1 MYELKSVVTQ
11 ADRMGKR
18 MDINEIV
25 QLMERFDASKATRLQ
40 LKSGDTELVLES
52 APVQTVYAQPTDA
65 GNASQPMTG
74 SSVTVVQQAAPG
86 KGNVIASDNA
96 GTEKKLKAAEAELN
110 GVPVKA
116 PLVGTF
122 YCAPSPE
129 DKPFVT
135 VGQQVKKGD
144 VIGIIEAMKLMN
156 EITAPEDGVVK
167 NIFAQNGN
175 MVEYGEVLM
184 VLE

>member
-1 MYELKSVVTQ
+1 
-11 ADRMGKR
+11 
-18 MDINEIV
+18 MDIKEIV
-25 QLMERFDASKATRLQ
+25 QLMERFDASKATKLQ
-40 LKSGDTELVLES
+40 LKLGDTELVLES
-52 APVQTVYAQPTDA
+52 APIQNLYAQSADIGT
-65 GNASQPMTG
+65 ASQPVTG
-74 SSVTVVQQAAPG
+74 SAVTVVQQAAPG
-86 KGNVIASDNA
+86 NGNVIASDNGSAAKPSKTAEVEIA
-96 GTEKKLKAAEAELN
+96 GT
-110 GVPVKA
+110 PVKA

-129 DKPFVT
+129 EKPFVS
-135 VGQQVKKGD
+135 VGQSVKKGD

-167 NIFAQNGN
+167 SIFAENGN

>member
-1 MYELKSVVTQ
+1 
-11 ADRMGKR
+11 
-18 MDINEIV
+18 MDIKEIV
-25 QLMERFDASKATRLQ
+25 QLMERFDASKATKLQ
-40 LKSGDTELVLES
+40 LKLGDTELVLES
-52 APVQTVYAQPTDA
+52 APMQNMFAQSADT
-65 GNASQPMTG
+65 GNASLPMTG
-74 SSVTVVQQAAPG
+74 SAVTVVQQAAPG
-86 KGNVIASDNA
+86 NGNVIASDNGRA
-96 GTEKKLKAAEAELN
+96 VKPSKTAEVEVEGT
-110 GVPVKA
+110 PVKA

-129 DKPFVT
+129 EKPFVS
-135 VGQQVKKGD
+135 VGQSVKKGD

-167 NIFAQNGN
+167 NIFAENGN

>member
-1 MYELKSVVTQ
+1 
-11 ADRMGKR
+11 MGKR
-18 MDINEIV
+18 MDIKEIV
-25 QLMERFDASKATRLQ
+25 QLMERFDASKAIKLQ

-52 APVQTVYAQPTDA
+52 ATAQTVYAQPADA
-65 GNASQPMTG
+65 GNASQPMSG
-74 SSVTVVQQAAPG
+74 SMVTVVQQTAPG
-86 KGNVIASDNA
+86 NGNVLASANA
-96 GTEKKLKAAEAELN
+96 GAEKKSKTAEAELS
-110 GVPVKA
+110 GITVKA

-129 DKPFVT
+129 DKPFVS
-135 VGQQVKKGD
+135 VGQRVKKGD
-144 VIGIIEAMKLMN
+144 VVGIIEAMKLMN

-167 NIFAQNGN
+167 TIFAENGN

>member
-1 MYELKSVVTQ
+1 
-11 ADRMGKR
+11 MGKR
-18 MDINEIV
+18 MDIKEIV
-25 QLMERFDASKATRLQ
+25 QLMERFDASKATKLQ

-52 APVQTVYAQPTDA
+52 APAQTVYAQPSDV
-65 GNASQPMTG
+65 GNASRQMSG
-74 SSVTVVQQAAPG
+74 SMVTVVQQTAPG
-86 KGNVIASDNA
+86 NGNVLASANA
-96 GTEKKLKAAEAELN
+96 GAEKKSKTAEAELS
-110 GVPVKA
+110 GITVKA

-129 DKPFVT
+129 DKPFVS
-135 VGQQVKKGD
+135 VGQRVKKGD
-144 VIGIIEAMKLMN
+144 VVGIIEAMKLMN

-167 NIFAQNGN
+167 TIFAENGN

>member
-1 MYELKSVVTQ
+1 
-11 ADRMGKR
+11 MGKR
-18 MDINEIV
+18 MDIKEIV
-25 QLMERFDASKATRLQ
+25 QMMERFDASKATKLQ

-52 APVQTVYAQPTDA
+52 APAQTVYAQPADA
-65 GNASQPMTG
+65 GNASQPMSG
-74 SSVTVVQQAAPG
+74 SMVTVVQQTAPG
-86 KGNVIASDNA
+86 NGNVLASANA
-96 GTEKKLKAAEAELN
+96 GTEKKSKTAEAELS
-110 GVPVKA
+110 GIMVKA

-129 DKPFVT
+129 DKPFVS
-135 VGQQVKKGD
+135 VGQRVKKGD
-144 VIGIIEAMKLMN
+144 VVGIIEAMKLMN

-167 NIFAQNGN
+167 TIFAENGN

>member
-1 MYELKSVVTQ
+1 
-11 ADRMGKR
+11 MGKR
-18 MDINEIV
+18 MDIKEIV
-25 QLMERFDASKATRLQ
+25 QLMERFDASKATKLQ

-52 APVQTVYAQPTDA
+52 APAQTVYAQPADA
-65 GNASQPMTG
+65 GNASQPMSG
-74 SSVTVVQQAAPG
+74 SMVTVVQQTAPG
-86 KGNVIASDNA
+86 NGNVLASANA
-96 GTEKKLKAAEAELN
+96 GAEIKSKTAEAELS
-110 GVPVKA
+110 GITVKA

-129 DKPFVT
+129 DKPFVS
-135 VGQQVKKGD
+135 VGQRVKKGD
-144 VIGIIEAMKLMN
+144 VVGIIEAMKLMN

-167 NIFAQNGN
+167 TIFAENGN

>member
-1 MYELKSVVTQ
+1 
-11 ADRMGKR
+11 MGKR
-18 MDINEIV
+18 MDIKEIV
-25 QLMERFDASKATRLQ
+25 QLMERFDASKATKLQ

-52 APVQTVYAQPTDA
+52 APAQTVYAQPSDA
-65 GNASQPMTG
+65 GNASQQMSG
-74 SSVTVVQQAAPG
+74 SMVTVVQQTAPG
-86 KGNVIASDNA
+86 NGKVLASANA
-96 GTEKKLKAAEAELN
+96 GAEKKSKTAEAELS
-110 GVPVKA
+110 GITVKA

-129 DKPFVT
+129 DKPFVS
-135 VGQQVKKGD
+135 VGQRVKKGD
-144 VIGIIEAMKLMN
+144 VVGIIEAMKLMN

-167 NIFAQNGN
+167 TIFAENGN

>member
-1 MYELKSVVTQ
+1 
-11 ADRMGKR
+11 
-18 MDINEIV
+18 MDIKEIV
-25 QLMERFDASKATRLQ
+25 QLMERFDESKATKLQ

-52 APVQTVYAQPTDA
+52 APMQSVYTQPMDNGSVSQTLA
-65 GNASQPMTG
+65 GNAI
-74 SSVTVVQQAAPG
+74 VQQAAPE
-86 KGNVIASDNA
+86 NILVTASDK
-96 GTEKKLKAAEAELN
+96 GKSREQSKGELPEIK
-110 GVPVKA
+110 GIPVKA

-129 DKPFVT
+129 EKPFVN
-135 VGQQVKKGD
+135 VGQSVKKGD

-167 NIFAQNGN
+167 VIFAENGN

>member
-1 MYELKSVVTQ
+1 
-11 ADRMGKR
+11 
-18 MDINEIV
+18 MDIKEIV
-25 QLMERFDASKATRLQ
+25 QLIERFDASKATKLQ
-40 LKSGDTELVLES
+40 LKSGDTEFVLES
-52 APVQTVYAQPTDA
+52 APVQTVYAQAADM
-65 GNASQPMTG
+65 GSESQPVKGSNVTGVQPVSG
-74 SSVTVVQQAAPG
+74 SSNVTVSDSG
-86 KGNVIASDNA
+86 KTVGAS
-96 GTEKKLKAAEAELN
+96 KKAEVEPD
-110 GVPVKA
+110 GIPVKA

-129 DKPFVT
+129 DKPFVS
-135 VGQQVKKGD
+135 VGQTVKKGD

-167 NIFAQNGN
+167 RIFAENGK

>member
-1 MYELKSVVTQ
+1 
-11 ADRMGKR
+11 
-18 MDINEIV
+18 MDIKEIV

-52 APVQTVYAQPTDA
+52 VPAQTGYAQSPDLESASPTVSKT
-65 GNASQPMTG
+65 ASQPMTG
-74 SSVTVVQQAAPG
+74 STVTVVQQAVPG
-86 KGNVIASDNA
+86 NGNIIAGSNGKTA
-96 GTEKKLKAAEAELN
+96 ETSKAAQTELK

-135 VGQQVKKGD
+135 VGQSVKKGD

-167 NIFAQNGN
+167 NIFAENGN